1 MGSEG
6 QSEARVTTGTLIDC
20 YISTSRYIVDLPL
33 PLPYDVRFILIPLL
47 QMGNGADSCNLAQIA
62 SVRNPG
68 SVIRALGPAASLAA
82 TRERPG
88 FSEMGL
94 FTVGGPCPGPVR
106 PVFG

>member
-6 QSEARVTTGTLIDC
+6 QSEARMIMGTLTDC
-20 YISTSRYIVDLPL
+20 YVSTSHYIVDLPL
-33 PLPYDVRFILIPLL
+33 PLTYDVRFILIPLL
-47 QMGNGADSCNLAQIA
+47 QMGNGADSCNLVQIA
-62 SVRNPG
+62 AVRNPG

-94 FTVGGPCPGPVR
+94 STVGGPCPSPVR